1 MVDAKDAV
9 LQIRL
14 PSAMLSRL
22 EKWRADFVRAKDVD
36 ISLAEAAR
44 RVMDLGLAVENYRGR
59 DKDHVRK

>member
-1 MVDAKDAV
+1 MSDAKDAT

-14 PSAMLSRL
+14 PSSLLQRL
-22 EKWRADFVRAKDVD
+22 ERWRENFVRVKDVD

-59 DKDHVRK
+59 DKEHVRK